1 MKLVHSIFFRKFQ
14 KLNGSICM
22 RPAWQPDAWPGRCAR
37 APPRPAV
44 PFLPTASSNG
54 VCSRREPGQV
64 SAAVKLFPI
73 LSFPEN
79 FKRGTWR
86 APVRR
91 AADWPGDVFGL
102 APLRDCLIA
111 TIWPLADIYV
121 MHVVSAYNLVRLD
134 GNIQVS

>member
-1 MKLVHSIFFRKFQ
+1 
-14 KLNGSICM
+14 M

-79 FKRGTWR
+79 LKEGRGG
-86 APVRR
+86 RR
-91 AADWPGDVFGL
+91 CAE
-102 APLRDCLIA
+102 
-111 TIWPLADIYV
+111 
-121 MHVVSAYNLVRLD
+121 RLTGQEMSLD
-134 GNIQVS
+134 

>member
-1 MKLVHSIFFRKFQ
+1 MGVYACAQ
-14 KLNGSICM
+14 PGS
-22 RPAWQPDAWPGRCAR
+22 RTRGPGDVLALHL
-37 APPRPAV
+37 APAV

-121 MHVVSAYNLVRLD
+121 MHVVSA
-134 GNIQVS
+134 